1 MDAPGGLCILHV
13 FAAGWLPCAHRRT
26 IVVGMIPFAGGRVMA
41 GPQRALGS
49 AAGPAAGPSRRATGY
64 AVAVLCLLMAARL
77 SAVVTAGELGQV
89 PFTVALF
96 VLPLLYAFRGTRP
109 LLDRYRWPVLAV
121 QAALTWV
128 PFAVFGAGWQE
139 GIGGLLA
146 GLVLLMVPGRV
157 SWLLAGGLLAAE
169 VTGRAFGTGLP
180 LPQAWM
186 GILWTVTYY
195 VDDALVFFGMVR
207 LAQIVAEVEQA
218 RGQAAD
224 LAVARERLRAAGS
237 LQAAVGERLA
247 DVAARAAA
255 ARRALSRDA
264 AQARAQIAAAGVAAR
279 DAVAQARSVM
289 ITQDEP
295 PRRGL
300 AARRPAL
307 IGARLAWV
315 VLVVLL
321 LMFSVENSAYIVY
334 SHYGTRLTALAIGD
348 IALVIVLQLYHSGAA
363 RKGRRPRVWPLTLAL
378 QALLVYAFL
387 FPFVWAYVGALGP
400 FLAGS
405 VLLLVPGRWRWAG
418 YAALVASYAVLY
430 SVLPLRGNLIPGGQQ
445 IPNALFVAAV
455 TAEVGLTVYGLSR
468 LAGLTR
474 ELEGLHDRLARM
486 AAVRERLRVARDVH
500 DLLGLGLSAVALKAD
515 LVGALIGRDDA
526 RAMAEIDEM
535 SRICAAV
542 RADARLVTGDG
553 QRLSLVAELAAAK
566 QILTSA
572 GLGVHASIPGGPL
585 PAAADEVLAPVL
597 REAVTNILRH
607 AAATACLVEVTAD
620 GGTLRL
626 HVSNDGAAPKNPARP
641 GIHRPA
647 AEGPAGAGGRGLG
660 LVNLE
665 ARMRA
670 AGGRVTIGQAAGRFS
685 LTAELPLETHE
696 LGRSGSAD
704 LRPPWLT
711 GWHPPVLEQAAVYA
725 GAQDDG

>member
-1 MDAPGGLCILHV
+1 
-13 FAAGWLPCAHRRT
+13 
-26 IVVGMIPFAGGRVMA
+26 MA
-41 GPQRALGS
+41 GAQRALGPAS
-49 AAGPAAGPSRRATGY
+49 GPAGGPSRRATGY
-64 AVAVLCLLMAARL
+64 AVAVLCLLLAARL
-77 SAVVTAGELGQV
+77 SDVVTAGELGQV

-109 LLDRYRWPVLAV
+109 LLDRYRWPVLAT

-195 VDDALVFFGMVR
+195 VDDALVLFGMVR
-207 LAQIVAEVEQA
+207 LAQIVAEVGQA

-237 LQAAVGERLA
+237 LQAAVGEQLA

-289 ITQDEP
+289 VAQGEP
-295 PRRGL
+295 HHQEP
-300 AARRPAL
+300 AAYRPAL
-307 IGARLAWV
+307 IGARLAWA
-315 VLVVLL
+315 VLVAVL

-348 IALVIVLQLYHSGAA
+348 LVLVIVLQLYHSDAA
-363 RKGRRPRVWPLTLAL
+363 RKGLRPRAWPVTLGL
-378 QALLVYAFL
+378 QVALVYAFL
-387 FPFVWAYVGALGP
+387 LPSVWAYTGFLGP

-405 VLLLVPGRWRWAG
+405 ILLLMPRRWRWAG
-418 YAALVASYAVLY
+418 YAAVVVSYPVLNGML
-430 SVLPLRGNLIPGGQQ
+430 SLHGNDATAGQRLPETI
-445 IPNALFVAAV
+445 FYAAI
-455 TAEVGLTVYGLSR
+455 TAEIGLMVYGLSR

-526 RAMAEIDEM
+526 RAVAEIDEM
-535 SRICAAV
+535 SRICATV

-553 QRLSLVAELAAAK
+553 RRLSLVAELAAAK
-566 QILTSA
+566 QLLTSA
-572 GLGVHASIPGGPL
+572 GLGVRASIPGGPL

-607 AAATACLVEVTAD
+607 AAATACLIEVTAD

-626 HVSNDGAAPKNPARP
+626 HVSNDGVGPKSPRTPESPGTCRP
-641 GIHRPA
+641 D
-647 AEGPAGAGGRGLG
+647 AEGPAGVDGRGLG

-704 LRPPWLT
+704 LRPPWPA
-711 GWHPPVLEQAAVYA
+711 GWHPPVLEQAAAYA
-725 GAQDDG
+725 GAQDG

>member
-1 MDAPGGLCILHV
+1 MCILHV
-13 FAAGWLPCAHRRT
+13 FAPGRLPGAHCGT
-26 IVVGMIPFAGGRVMA
+26 ILVDMIPFAGGNRVMA
-41 GPQRALGS
+41 GAEGVSGS
-49 AAGPAAGPSRRATGY
+49 ASGMAGGPSRRATGY
-64 AVAVLCLLMAARL
+64 AVAVLCLLLAARL
-77 SAVVTAGELGQV
+77 SDVVSSGEPGQV

-96 VLPLLYAFRGTRP
+96 VLPLLYACRGTRP

-121 QAALTWV
+121 QAVLTWV
-128 PFAVFGAGWQE
+128 PFAIFGAGWQE

-146 GLVLLMVPGRV
+146 GLVLLKVPGRV

-169 VTGRAFGTGLP
+169 VAGRAFGTGLP

-186 GILWTVTYY
+186 GALWVITYY

-218 RGQAAD
+218 RGQAAG

-295 PRRGL
+295 PRQEP
-300 AARRPAL
+300 AARQSAL

-315 VLVVLL
+315 VLVAVLL
-321 LMFSVENSAYIVY
+321 TFSVENSAYIVY

-363 RKGRRPRVWPLTLAL
+363 RKGRRPRVWPVTLGL
-378 QALLVYAFL
+378 QVALVYAFL

-405 VLLLVPGRWRWAG
+405 VLLLMPRRWRWAG
-418 YAALVASYAVLY
+418 YAAVVASYAVLY
-430 SVLPLRGNLIPGGQQ
+430 SVLPLRGNLIPAGQR
-445 IPNALFVAAV
+445 IPTALFIAAV
-455 TAEVGLTVYGLSR
+455 TAEVGLMVYGLSR

-535 SRICAAV
+535 CRICATV

-553 QRLSLVAELAAAK
+553 RRLSLTAELASAK
-566 QILTSA
+566 RILGSA
-572 GLGVHASIPGGPL
+572 GIDVRADIPGGPL
-585 PAAADEVLAPVL
+585 PTAADEVLAPVL

-607 AAATACLVEVTAD
+607 TTATACVIEVTAC

-626 HVSNDGAAPKNPARP
+626 HVSNDGVTPNTPKIPKSP
-641 GIHRPA
+641 GIRRPA
-647 AEGPAGAGGRGLG
+647 VEGPAGADGRGLG
-660 LVNLE
+660 LANLE

-670 AGGRVTIGQAAGRFS
+670 AGGQLTIGQAGSRFS
-685 LTAELPLETHE
+685 LTAELPLEPHG
-696 LGRSGSAD
+696 LGRPGFAE
-704 LRPPWLT
+704 LRPASWH
-711 GWHPPVLEQAAVYA
+711 HPPALEQAAAYA
-725 GAQDDG
+725 GVQDG